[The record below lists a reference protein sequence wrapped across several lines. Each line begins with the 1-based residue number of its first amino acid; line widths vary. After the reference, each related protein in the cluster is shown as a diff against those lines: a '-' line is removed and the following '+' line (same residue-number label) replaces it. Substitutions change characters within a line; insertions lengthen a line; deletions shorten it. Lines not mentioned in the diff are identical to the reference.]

1 MNDIVISGSGYHHPK
16 ESISNAEL
24 VATYNEYVNY
34 HNELHKEEIEANSV
48 LALKHSSAE
57 FIEKASGIK
66 TRYVRDKKNL
76 LNHKKMWPYLPDRN
90 DNELSL
96 QAETSVIAAKMAMIS
111 ANKSAS
117 DIDAVILAS
126 SHKQRDFPSV
136 SIEIQKDLG
145 IEGFAFDMGAACSS
159 AVFGIHAAMGCISSG
174 TAKVVLVI
182 SPEIKSGQFCTR
194 DLETNFIFGE
204 ATSALIVECKST
216 STAQHI
222 FKISNVNL
230 QTSFSNNIRW
240 ANNVYKKYDK
250 IDIIINNAGV
260 KSARLPTWEVSPEDF
275 EQTIRINVLGTVSV
289 LSYFVPQME
298 NLNKELFSI

>member
-1 MNDIVISGSGYHHPK
+1 MNNIVISGSGYHHPE
-16 ESISNAEL
+16 ESISNSEL
-24 VATYNEYVNY
+24 VATYNKYVNY
-34 HNELHKEEIEANSV
+34 YNDLYKEEIEAKSV
-48 LALKHSSAE
+48 LALELSSAE

-76 LNHKKMWPYLPDRN
+76 LNHKKMWPYLPERN

-96 QAETSVIAAKMAMIS
+96 QAEASVIAAKMAMRS

-136 SIEIQKDLG
+136 SIEIQKELG

-159 AVFGIHAAMGCISSG
+159 AVFGIHTAMGCILSG

-194 DLETNFIFGE
+194 DRETNFIFGE

-216 STAQHI
+216 SIAQHR
-222 FKISNVNL
+222 FKISNVHL
-230 QTSFSNNIRW
+230 QTSFSNNIRDNRG
-240 ANNVYKKYDK
+240 AYNNCDSDK
-250 IDIIINNAGV
+250 I
-260 KSARLPTWEVSPEDF
+260 E
-275 EQTIRINVLGTVSV
+275 SV
-289 LSYFVPQME
+289 MNFV
-298 NLNKELFSI
+298 